1 LSTKG
6 FFTFAVLFL
15 AAAACVYG
23 ALGDVVGSFAIP
35 GGACAGLGRSN
46 GYLYTTNY
54 SQSMI
59 YRVNP
64 SSGSITNSFSA
75 AGGSDTRG
83 LAYQFGG
90 YLWQNKAYT
99 SPYTIYRTNEGT
111 GSVYDSYSLPT
122 SVTHGSAPLATGDG
136 GEGTSYIILSS
147 YGTPGTIYYMTTTG
161 SIARSHTVSQAL
173 YEIAYDW
180 RNGLIWGGMNT
191 TTVYGFTTTGSL
203 AASFTKPTGNIYG
216 ITYHGQYL
224 WVAGTSGL
232 IYIQHCPILNVNVKP
247 SSMGK
252 IKAMFE

>member
-1 LSTKG
+1 LSTKR
-6 FFTFAVLFL
+6 FFAFAVLSL

-23 ALGDVVGSFAIP
+23 ALGDVVGSFPIP
-35 GGACAGLGRSN
+35 GGAQAGLGRSN
-46 GYLYTTNY
+46 GYLYSTYY
-54 SQSMI
+54 SGSLI

-64 SSGSITNSFSA
+64 SSGSVTNSFSA
-75 AGGSDTRG
+75 AGGSNTRG

-99 SPYTIYRTNEGT
+99 SPYTIYRTNEST
-111 GSVYDSYSLPT
+111 GSVYNSYTLPT

-147 YGTPGTIYYMTTTG
+147 YSSPMIYYMTTTG

-180 RNGLIWGGMNT
+180 RNQLIWGGMNT
-191 TTVYGFTTTGSL
+191 TTVYGYTTTGSL

-224 WVAGTSGL
+224 WVGGTSGYV
-232 IYIQHCPILNVNVKP
+232 YIQHCPILNVNVRP
-247 SSMGK
+247 TSMGK